1 MKGTDMNKDANAA
14 ADMAVPAAVKQWNWG
29 AFLMSWIW
37 GLGNK
42 TYIALLC
49 LIPVVNLV
57 MIFILGAK
65 GSQWA
70 WQNKRWQSAEQFT
83 RTQGLWT
90 AFGLGLL
97 AGYAIS
103 LVLLVVVLAV
113 TFNNV
118 FM

>member
-1 MKGTDMNKDANAA
+1 MSTANDLAEQDM
-14 ADMAVPAAVKQWNWG
+14 PAGVGQWNWG
-29 AFLMSWIW
+29 AFLLNWIW
-37 GLGNK
+37 GLGNR

-49 LIPVVNLV
+49 LIPGVNLV

-70 WQNKRWQSAEQFT
+70 WKNKKWSDVVQFS
-83 RTQGLWT
+83 RTQGLWS
-90 AFGLGLL
+90 AFALGML
-97 AGYAIS
+97 AGIMGAAIFFA
-103 LVLLVVVLAV
+103 VVLII

>member
-1 MKGTDMNKDANAA
+1 MNNELTSATNLPPE
-14 ADMAVPAAVKQWNWG
+14 VRRWNWG
-29 AFLMSWIW
+29 AFLMNWIW
-37 GLGNK
+37 GLGNR
-42 TYIALLC
+42 TYIALLS

-70 WQNKRWQSAEQFT
+70 WKNKQWASVEQFT
-83 RTQGLWT
+83 RVQSLWT
-90 AFGLGLL
+90 MFGLGLL
-97 AGYAIS
+97 TGCLIMLLIFLAI
-103 LVLLVVVLAV
+103 LIV